1 MEYVP
6 VLTQRLQV
14 RSPAESADDVHRL
27 KDHVIIA
34 GYGITGQELGR
45 SLDECGV
52 PHVVVDINPENIR
65 GALERGEPA
74 YFGDVT
80 SGEVLESLGLSRAR
94 ELVLAINDIGATVH
108 AIHAARRIEPTVPIF
123 VRVSYAAD
131 VDRVVKAGATEVV
144 AAELEVSVVVT
155 QRILERCHVEDGWVA
170 PNLERIRDRR
180 EDEIRSDT

>member
-1 MEYVP
+1 
-6 VLTQRLQV
+6 
-14 RSPAESADDVHRL
+14 
-27 KDHVIIA
+27 
-34 GYGITGQELGR
+34 
-45 SLDECGV
+45 
-52 PHVVVDINPENIR
+52 
-65 GALERGEPA
+65 
-74 YFGDVT
+74 
-80 SGEVLESLGLSRAR
+80 
-94 ELVLAINDIGATVH
+94 
-108 AIHAARRIEPTVPIF
+108 